1 MVQRALERVL
11 YIWALRHPA
20 SGYVQGINDLAT
32 PFFLVFLTPH
42 LPRDRPAKPEDVA
55 AMAPATLAEVEA
67 DTFWCLSKLID
78 SIQDHYTFAQPGIQR
93 MVFKLKELTA
103 RIDAKLHAHLMEQN
117 LHFIQFAFRWMNCL
131 LMRELSID
139 LILRLWDTYLAEHNG
154 GDDDGAN
161 LSEGFAVM
169 HVYAC
174 AALLARFS
182 PELQQ
187 MEFQDLVVYLQHL
200 PTSGW
205 TDKDVGEL
213 LSQAYVFKSLYHNA
227 PGHLSSS

>member
-1 MVQRALERVL
+1 MV
-11 YIWALRHPA
+11 
-20 SGYVQGINDLAT
+20 
-32 PFFLVFLTPH
+32 
-42 LPRDRPAKPEDVA
+42 
-55 AMAPATLAEVEA
+55 
-67 DTFWCLSKLID
+67 
-78 SIQDHYTFAQPGIQR
+78 
-93 MVFKLKELTA
+93 
-103 RIDAKLHAHLMEQN
+103 
-117 LHFIQFAFRWMNCL
+117 
-131 LMRELSID
+131 
-139 LILRLWDTYLAEHNG
+139 
-154 GDDDGAN
+154 
-161 LSEGFAVM
+161 
-169 HVYAC
+169 